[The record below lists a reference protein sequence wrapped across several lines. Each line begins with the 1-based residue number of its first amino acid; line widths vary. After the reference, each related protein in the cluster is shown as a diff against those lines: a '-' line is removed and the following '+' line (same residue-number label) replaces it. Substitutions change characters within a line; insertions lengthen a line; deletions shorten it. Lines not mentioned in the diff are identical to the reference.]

1 MSGLRRAAVSVVPS
15 RTAGAL
21 AGRSAGIRLGLAAA
35 VLAALVSAASA
46 QRPAA
51 EAAPARAPGTRAA
64 ATVLRAVDSLFA
76 DYSVPSAPG
85 ASVVVIRRGRVLLER
100 AYGLADL
107 EARTPAAPRTDFRLA
122 SLTKQF
128 TAMAVMILAEQ
139 GRLNYDDPL
148 ARFLPSLPAHA
159 RDVTI
164 RNLLN
169 HTSGLWDYEDFVPD
183 SQTYQVK
190 DRDVLQLI
198 LRADSL
204 YFPPGSAYRYSN
216 TGYALLALVVERVSG
231 MPFARFLRDRVFR
244 PAGMA
249 STVAYEEGVSEVP
262 SRAYGH
268 SRDSTGW
275 RRTDQ
280 SNTSAVLG
288 DGGIYTSV
296 DDLVRWDRA
305 LERHTL
311 VSAATQQAAWTPAVL
326 SSGRSTEYG
335 FGWYVRREDGRL
347 RVWHTGTTRGF
358 RNAILRYPDERLTVV
373 VLTNRNEGEP
383 IAIAQ
388 QVAALFRD

>member
-1 MSGLRRAAVSVVPS
+1 MLAV
-15 RTAGAL
+15 
-21 AGRSAGIRLGLAAA
+21 GLAVAA
-35 VLAALVSAASA
+35 RGQDLAAQASREDVRVIAAR
-46 QRPAA
+46 QR
-51 EAAPARAPGTRAA
+51 
-64 ATVLRAVDSLFA
+64 LVDSLFA
-76 DYSVPSAPG
+76 DYARPGAPG
-85 ASVVVIRRGRVLLER
+85 ASLVVVQEGRVVLR
-100 AYGLADL
+100 RSFGLANL
-107 EARTPAAPRTDFRLA
+107 EPRTAATPRANYRLA
-122 SLTKQF
+122 SVTKQF
-128 TAMAVMILAEQ
+128 TAMAVMILAERH
-139 GRLNYDDPL
+139 RLSYDDSVS
-148 ARFLPSLPAHA
+148 RYLPELPACA
-159 RDVTI
+159 RGVTI

-169 HTSGLWDYEDFVPD
+169 HTGGLWDYEDFVPD

-198 LRADSL
+198 QRADSL

-216 TGYALLALVVERVSG
+216 TGYALLALAVERVSG
-231 MPFARFLRDRVFR
+231 RPFARFLRDRIFR

-249 STVAYEEGVSEVP
+249 STVAYEEGISTVP
-262 SRAYGH
+262 HRAYGH
-268 SRDSTGW
+268 SPDSAGW

-305 LERHTL
+305 LEGHTL
-311 VSAATQQAAWTPAVL
+311 VSTATQQAAWTPAVL
-326 SSGRSTEYG
+326 SNGRSTEYG
-335 FGWYVRREDGRL
+335 FGWFVRREDGRL